1 MARARNIKPAFF
13 TNDLV
18 AEMTPWSRLLF
29 IGLWTLADR
38 EGRVH
43 YRPKKIK
50 MELFPGDTIDV
61 EPLILE
67 LVSHGFVSTYISDGI
82 DVLEVVNF
90 VKHQNPHPKEKAS
103 DLPARKPET
112 TGNPEQV
119 DNDPDVNDTSREI
132 TGHDPEIN
140 KPSGLNPSSLIPD
153 SPLLN
158 PSLLSPPADPA
169 DPDDPDDP
177 NDIPGNNVLSHR
189 QQALFDRWYEMYPK
203 KRGRL
208 DAEKAWDK
216 IKPKPTEDLVD
227 VMVAKVREWTGSD
240 EWTRNGG
247 QYVPNPSTWLNQGRW
262 TDGAPSAP
270 GSNVKQFQSRYETP
284 ADRTAAAFDTFFAE
298 LDGVPPDPY
307 ADHEVID
314 VKVSGS

>member
-38 EGRVH
+38 EGRIH

-103 DLPARKPET
+103 ELPARKPET
-112 TGNPEQV
+112 AGNHEQV
-119 DNDPDVNDTSREI
+119 ESEPDENGTSREI
-132 TGHDPEIN
+132 TGHDLENN

-158 PSLLSPPADPA
+158 PSFLSPAEDQ
-169 DPDDPDDP
+169 DDQDNPDD
-177 NDIPGNNVLSHR
+177 IPANNVLSRR
-189 QQALFDRWYEMYPK
+189 QQVLFDRWYEVYPK

-208 DAEKAWDK
+208 SAEKAWEHVR
-216 IKPKPTEDLVD
+216 PRPTDDLVD
-227 VMVAKVREWTGSD
+227 VMVAKVQEWTGSD
-240 EWTRNGG
+240 EWDRNGG
-247 QYVPNPSTWLNQGRW
+247 QFVPNPSTWINQGRW

-270 GSNVKQFQSRYETP
+270 GSNVKQFQKRYETP
-284 ADRTAAAFDTFFAE
+284 AERNAKSFDAYRAE
-298 LDGVPPDPY
+298 LRGQLPDPS
-307 ADHEVID
+307 DDPDVID